1 MFNLH
6 MLEKIEW
13 TISNGHSRDTGNTG
27 HTRHRTKSSKASST
41 TTTTAKQNKIN
52 KQTNKQKNKNKS
64 KKNKT
69 KIVRVRAKGKQF
81 LLPIRHPM
89 LLINIAKSDKNIVS
103 DKGKKTKFT

>member
-13 TISNGHSRDTGNTG
+13 TISNGNSRDTGNTG

-41 TTTTAKQNKIN
+41 TTTAKQNKIN
-52 KQTNKQKNKNKS
+52 KQTNKQKNKNKN